1 MNGAYSAGFT
11 GLSDKTDG
19 EQMTTYYGII
29 GCGMMGRE
37 HLRNIALLDETAVS
51 VIYEP
56 DAEMA
61 QAAAA
66 LAPGAVFVDS
76 VDQLLAHNPLDCLV
90 IASPNHCHVDQLDAI
105 AGNVCVPILVEKPL
119 FTARE
124 DLQRITALKARY
136 GAPIWV
142 AMEYRYMPPMQDFMK
157 TVHTVTGG
165 IKMLTITEH
174 RFAFLKKVNNWNR
187 FNQNSGGT
195 FVEKCCHFFDLMRLI
210 VNSDPVRIMASAGQ
224 EVNHLDEVYDG
235 QPSDIWD
242 CGYVIVDFA
251 NGTRA
256 LLELSMFAEGS
267 EYQEMIHAVGPAG
280 KSEVKLPGPA
290 RFWSGPAETMPVPVI
305 IESPRMRSSPVC
317 IPCPIDQTIL
327 DAGDHNGAT
336 FHQHQRFLSVVR
348 GNGDVEVGLDDG
360 IWAVRMGMAAQDSA
374 RTGQAVSLAP
384 L

>member
-1 MNGAYSAGFT
+1 
-11 GLSDKTDG
+11 
-19 EQMTTYYGII
+19 MTNSHLRYGII

-37 HLRNIALLDETAVS
+37 HIRNIKLLENTS
-51 VIYEP
+51 ITTICEP
-56 DAEMA
+56 DQRMR
-61 QAAAA
+61 QAAAE
-66 LAPGAVFVDS
+66 LAPDAAFADDIASFVARDDID
-76 VDQLLAHNPLDCLV
+76 VMV
-90 IASPNHCHVDQLDAI
+90 IASPNHLHMDQIEAL
-105 AGNVCVPILVEKPL
+105 VTRPRPLLVEKPL
-119 FTARE
+119 YTDPEQAKK
-124 DLQRITALKARY
+124 LSAIKAHY
-136 GAPIWV
+136 SAPIWV
-142 AMEYRYMPPMQDFMK
+142 AMEYRYMPAIQRLAEEIPA
-157 TVHTVTGG
+157 TTGDL
-165 IKMLTITEH
+165 KMLTIREH
-174 RFAFLKKVNNWNR
+174 RFPFLEKVGDWNR
-187 FNQNSGGT
+187 FNHNTGGT
-195 FVEKCCHFFDLMRLI
+195 LVEKCCHFFDLMRLI

-384 L
+384 NPLEQEPKLIGTGHQ